1 MEWFIAVV
9 VIATLGVAAMAA
21 AGGMGEMSK
30 EPVRDT
36 YRQDLPV
43 DRPLRAEDIQQ
54 LRFGITLRGY
64 AMAQVDDL
72 LDRLAA
78 EISVRDDRIAEL
90 AATGDRASEVVDGE
104 RLESDPRPHESD
116 PRFDESSSV
125 EPSPVEPSPVESSP
139 VESSPGDSTT
149 DAAEP
154 HRGSHPSEVR

>member
-43 DRPLRAEDIQQ
+43 DRPLGAEDIQQ
-54 LRFGITLRGY
+54 LRFGVALRGY

-78 EISVRDDRIAEL
+78 EISVRDVRIAEL
-90 AATGDRASEVVDGE
+90 SAAAAAGTAPEAVDGE
-104 RLESDPRPHESD
+104 PTESDPLP
-116 PRFDESSSV
+116 DESSSV
-125 EPSPVEPSPVESSP
+125 NLSPVDSSP
-139 VESSPGDSTT
+139 VDYSPDSV
-149 DAAEP
+149 EP
-154 HRGSHPSEVR
+154 HPGTHPSEVR

>member
-78 EISVRDDRIAEL
+78 DPAFAGIPAAALRAEL
-90 AATGDRASEVVDGE
+90 DPAHYTGRAAQQVGEFLTEYLHPLLRRA
-104 RLESDPRPHESD
+104 RPL
-116 PRFDESSSV
+116 
-125 EPSPVEPSPVESSP
+125 
-139 VESSPGDSTT
+139 
-149 DAAEP
+149 AAETEAA
-154 HRGSHPSEVR
+154 EVRV

>member
-104 RLESDPRPHESD
+104 RLESDPRP
-116 PRFDESSSV
+116 DEPSAV
-125 EPSPVEPSPVESSP
+125 EPSAVELSPVEPSPVD
-139 VESSPGDSTT
+139 SSPGDSTT